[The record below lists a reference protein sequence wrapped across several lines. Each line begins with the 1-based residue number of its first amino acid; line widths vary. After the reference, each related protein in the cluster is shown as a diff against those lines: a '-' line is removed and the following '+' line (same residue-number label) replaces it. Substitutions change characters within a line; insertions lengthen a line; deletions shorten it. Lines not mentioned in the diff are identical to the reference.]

1 MLAINLISY
10 SIRNGVMHSL
20 NEIAKNIK
28 NGSLP
33 LVWGICICIY
43 LILEKHDI
51 IPRELME
58 LSATSRFFAFAAGF
72 GLILSGLGLIIKS
85 INREVPE
92 E

>member
-1 MLAINLISY
+1 
-10 SIRNGVMHSL
+10 
-20 NEIAKNIK
+20 
-28 NGSLP
+28 
-33 LVWGICICIY
+33 